1 MGRCLEVIEVIVVI
15 ARDKKEAAL
24 EFLVPLFFRRTIVLG
39 CFRVGLIVKCD
50 TV

>member
-24 EFLVPLFFRRTIVLG
+24 EFLVPFFFGRRLFYADFELG
-39 CFRVGLIVKCD
+39 WS
-50 TV
+50 

>member
-24 EFLVPLFFRRTIVLG
+24 EFLVPFFLG
-39 CFRVGLIVKCD
+39 VQLLYAVFELGRL
-50 TV
+50 